1 MNRGWNV
8 PYGDG
13 ERRDSMKPIIYPA
26 RSFRGAT
33 EGGEPGIY
41 SPRLVVMDSGLAAS
55 RRPGMTPMGMNR

>member
-33 EGGEPGIY
+33 EGGEPGIH
-41 SPRLVVMDSGLAAS
+41 SPRTILCACDNVAP
-55 RRPGMTPMGMNR
+55 RPRGVNQLTHEH